1 MPIGLPAQPLTEAS
15 TSSSLLRQRD
25 FQLLWSGQVVSV
37 LGSRVTGVALP
48 LLVLDLTGSPARAGL
63 AEFAYLLPIVAFT
76 LPAGAVSDRWN
87 RKRVMIAADAARGLA
102 IGSLALALLAHRPA
116 FAQILAVAFVE
127 GSGFTFFTVAQ
138 QAALRQLVPAE
149 LLPAAAAQNQGRE
162 FGALLVGQPLGG
174 FLFSVGRVVP
184 WAFDA
189 ISYLVSLTTLA
200 LIRRPLEES
209 RGPADRH
216 LGREIQEGLR
226 FLWRQPFLRASSILV
241 TGSDFVLNALF
252 LGVIVIA
259 RQHGAT
265 PTLIGTMVAFLG
277 VGGLLGSLVA
287 PALASTLTLRQTVA
301 LTMVAPALLLPLL
314 LLVTNPLLLGLV
326 YGAMFVAHPTWS
338 AVVGTYRLLITPD
351 RLQGRVQSVT
361 TLLSVAPLPLG
372 ALAVGLLLEEL
383 GSTTT
388 LLILTTVMGAVAVGA
403 VFSRGVREAPP
414 ARPPLPGPELGS

>member
-1 MPIGLPAQPLTEAS
+1 
-15 TSSSLLRQRD
+15 
-25 FQLLWSGQVVSV
+25 V

-314 LLVTNPLLLGLV
+314 LLVAACGSSAT
-326 YGAMFVAHPTWS
+326 ADHRI
-338 AVVGTYRLLITPD
+338 AVV
-351 RLQGRVQSVT
+351 
-361 TLLSVAPLPLG
+361 A
-372 ALAVGLLLEEL
+372 
-383 GSTTT
+383 TTT
-388 LLILTTVMGAVAVGA
+388 QVADFARNVGVAFQILNDIKDWTGDEDNKLERRCRHLPSPDHPG
-403 VFSRGVREAPP
+403 PP
-414 ARPPLPGPELGS
+414 ARASAERDHFALGRPAAPRSAGGRAAARGVGLDDDAADPDDGDGRRRRRGGLQPRGAGGAAGPPSSPGARAGILS